1 MGSVH
6 NFEKTSMIQ
15 PDSTLF
21 ENYRNTKAEMR
32 RIDESNKVENVRANI
47 LQEANERLNTEVQ
60 RLKKAL
66 ADSKRPEVAT
76 AQPITQPTV
85 HGDSNQTAYIQKLEL
100 ALKNEKRKTQ
110 KLENDKAKLEQL
122 LEDVYAVE
130 KENSINE
137 EEVMNIK
144 KVNAQLL
151 AMLQRLNKA

>member
-66 ADSKRPEVAT
+66 ADSKRPEVTT
-76 AQPITQPTV
+76 AQPTA

>member
-66 ADSKRPEVAT
+66 ADSKRPELAT
-76 AQPITQPTV
+76 AQPTA
-85 HGDSNQTAYIQKLEL
+85 HGDNNQTAYIQKLEL